1 MPQLDPHLSWY
12 AARASGLV
20 AWALVSASVVWGTA
34 LSTRLVRRRGAGAW
48 LLDVHRYLGL
58 LSIVFVAVHVAALVA
73 DNWVHFGTADLLVP
87 MASAW
92 RPGAVAW
99 GIVSM
104 YLLLA
109 LELTSLT
116 MRRLPRRAWHAVH
129 LSSYGLFVAATVH
142 GFTSGADARQVAVRG
157 GALTGAVL
165 VLLVTSVRVT
175 RLVTTRSARRDR
187 HGSQPL
193 RPAIVSPDGAR
204 R

>member
-1 MPQLDPHLSWY
+1 MPQLDPQLSWY

-20 AWALVSASVVWGTA
+20 AWALVSAGVLWGTA

-58 LSIVFVAVHVAALVA
+58 LSLVFVVVHVGALVA
-73 DNWVHFGTADLLVP
+73 DNWVHFGTAELLVP
-87 MASAW
+87 LASSW

-99 GIVSM
+99 GIVAM
-104 YLLLA
+104 YLLVA
-109 LELTSLT
+109 LELTSLA

-165 VLLVTSVRVT
+165 VLLVASVRVT
-175 RLVTTRSARRDR
+175 RLVATRCT
-187 HGSQPL
+187 SQRL
-193 RPAIVSPDGAR
+193 RPEIVSLDGTPR
-204 R
+204 